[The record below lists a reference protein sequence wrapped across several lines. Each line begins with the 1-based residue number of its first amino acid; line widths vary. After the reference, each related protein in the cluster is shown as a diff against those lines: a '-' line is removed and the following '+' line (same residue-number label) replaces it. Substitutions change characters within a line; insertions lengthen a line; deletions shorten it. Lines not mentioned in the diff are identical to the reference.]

1 MTSGGTVQGE
11 HANPLR
17 LRQDVDGEVFIPHED
32 NKSDTLISE
41 NHAFTFQRN
50 GRLLSNCFG
59 VDTQRDGSG
68 LLLRHLLF
76 HLFCLFYSCSG
87 LVSGKLCWGITT
99 SINVSEMSFQT
110 DVWN

>member
-50 GRLLSNCFG
+50 GRSLIHSLNKISWQSRVGEVMFVKLEPAMQKGITLVTPRSTAAVKFRFLSN
-59 VDTQRDGSG
+59 TLIANTLSQ
-68 LLLRHLLF
+68 
-76 HLFCLFYSCSG
+76 
-87 LVSGKLCWGITT
+87 
-99 SINVSEMSFQT
+99 
-110 DVWN
+110 